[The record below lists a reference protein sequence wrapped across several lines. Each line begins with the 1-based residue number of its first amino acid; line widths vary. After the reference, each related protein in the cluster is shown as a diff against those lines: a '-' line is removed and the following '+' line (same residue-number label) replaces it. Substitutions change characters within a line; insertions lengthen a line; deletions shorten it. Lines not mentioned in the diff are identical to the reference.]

1 MDSRKI
7 ILHETLVIAVGTLI
21 CTAVMLGIYAI
32 LGLLNG
38 RVILGAAAGT
48 ALSLGNFFIMAVTA
62 SMAADK
68 AQEQDA
74 AAGKKMVQSSYMLR
88 LLVIFGILFLCAKSG
103 HFDPLAMVIPLAFVR
118 PVITVYELFR
128 KKGDK
133 KA

>member
-21 CTAVMLGIYAI
+21 CTAIMIGIYAI
-32 LGLLNG
+32 LGLLDT
-38 RVILGAAAGT
+38 RVILGALVGT
-48 ALSLGNFFIMAVTA
+48 ALSLANFFIMAVTA

-74 AAGKKMVQSSYMLR
+74 NTGKKMVQSSYMIR
-88 LLVIFGILFLCAKSG
+88 LLAIFVILFLFARSG
-103 HFDPLAMVIPLAFVR
+103 LCNPLAMVIPMAFVR
-118 PVITVYELFR
+118 PVITVYELIR
-128 KKGDK
+128 KKGAT